1 MSEFIMTEFFTSPA
15 SLTKYI
21 TTHKIPKRKIL
32 SILHNGD
39 KYVLFYYTTIRKE
52 DKYARLKGGTEQ

>member
-1 MSEFIMTEFFTSPA
+1 MIHEFVMTEFFKSPA
-15 SLTKYI
+15 LLTRYI

-32 SILHNGD
+32 SIVHNGE

-52 DKYARLKGGTEQ
+52 DKYNRLKGGAE